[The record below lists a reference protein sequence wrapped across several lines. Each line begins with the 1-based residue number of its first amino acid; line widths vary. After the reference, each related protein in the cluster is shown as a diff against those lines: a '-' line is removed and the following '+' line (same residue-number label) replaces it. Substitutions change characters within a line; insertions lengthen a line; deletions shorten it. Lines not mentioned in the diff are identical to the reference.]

1 VRGTGYFLEGLLDLA
16 RLDDRAARRSA
27 WRQSIVSLGQAETH
41 HGPSPLEGLDPAS
54 LTPAV
59 RVALADGLVDELD
72 WLSSEAAAVALY
84 EIAAVLPPGQEKKEL
99 GRRVALYTYDGI
111 GDTFAAVATR
121 MALGSGKA
129 LAGPAIR
136 ARVALAL
143 ELPAEASKRVDVMA
157 LALAS
162 RRDLIRDWIARPAR
176 GSLPARRLAGRLI
189 ERAASE
195 LSHLASQGDDQA
207 VRVFRSEAL
216 AKAYQDLLWDRE
228 PLVWKHAAV
237 ARGLLVGA
245 IPELSTEIDQ
255 HLSIDLSPT
264 QWRRAATSLGASIA
278 TDPPRVMRRVNEL
291 LAHRILEKD
300 YGVAGCLV
308 WGLAHAARLDPEA
321 AEEALAAVVV
331 RQGTAVAEAVEEG
344 TREEPDWRRTRACQL
359 LRRHLKLELLMCGK
373 RADDGAAALA
383 ADVLRDLDD
392 APGST
397 SVRKGVAEA
406 LLAFG
411 TQGSRRAHELAKDTL
426 AFARAEVAQ
435 LVAASQG
442 KDPRTVFTIL
452 RDLDISLL
460 ESAVFANLL
469 ALDLRT
475 ADQGVAPAPVEE
487 LRDQL
492 GSLFVGWEASAPVP
506 MGGKKVPHANIR
518 MRRLKAFIHL
528 LDVDGEQASESSAR
542 GGAVRVR
549 WLRASHTLL
558 RRLSSDPP
566 SLFDRSLVAALAR
579 ALDGLVRAE
588 MCDAVDAL
596 LFVAHR
602 LHGPGHFATLKEA
615 AKHPDLA
622 RLFERYQEFAR
633 AELEARKPLVEK
645 PYIDEASPS
654 LPLPFER
661 APSTERSDGAGA
673 EPKDELSRRLA
684 ALSDFA
690 RDLSG
695 ENSSREEALR
705 AVLVRLVRGLE
716 KIARASSLGELISS
730 APGVE
735 STFASLEVA
744 IGSLGQMVTAA
755 RMRLSEGETGEPR
768 SALHGREYLGALHRA
783 AEVAV
788 TGQPAHFGEA
798 LDGIPGT
805 LAQILPSPLASLI
818 VTTLHRV
825 PQLPVVTR
833 AAIAADGP
841 ENFLPSWIPPR
852 RTLGGFYVLRSLGKG
867 GVGSVFVVKRI
878 EERNDP
884 QAETFALKVPEYDA
898 QAARHMSENDF
909 MRMFQSEAHALL
921 SLPVHTNLARFV
933 TFDLGARP
941 KPLLVMELVDGVTL
955 ETLLARRQLT
965 TKATLELVDGL
976 LAGLE
981 AMHSVGVAHLDL
993 KPTNVVMRG
1002 GKEPVLVDFGLAG
1015 RHIRLG
1021 CGSGAYGAPEVWGY
1035 TSGDGP
1041 VLPMPADVYAA
1052 SCLIYEM
1059 LTSQALFNQETEMG
1073 LISAHVTHD
1082 GWPPPLRA
1090 LHERAVLAPLA
1101 MLLGRALRRAAK
1113 DRIDVTTFRK
1123 ELSALAPALSGQPW
1137 PLLE

>member
-1 VRGTGYFLEGLLDLA
+1 MRGKGYYLEGLLDLA
-16 RLDDRAARRSA
+16 RLEDRAQRRSS
-27 WRQSIVSLGQAETH
+27 WRQSIVSLGQAGTH

-54 LTPAV
+54 LVPAV

-84 EIAAVLPPGQEKKEL
+84 EIASALPPGQEKREL
-99 GRRVALYTYDGI
+99 GRRVAAYTYDGI
-111 GDTFAAVATR
+111 ADTFAAVATR

-129 LAGPAIR
+129 LAGPAVR

-143 ELPAEASKRVDVMA
+143 ELPAESSKRVDVMA

-162 RRDLIRDWIARPAR
+162 RRDLVRDWVARPAR

-207 VRVFRSEAL
+207 VRVFKSEAL
-216 AKAYQDLLWDRE
+216 AKAYQELLWDRE

-245 IPELSTEIDQ
+245 LPELATEIDQ
-255 HLSIDLSPT
+255 HLSIELSPT

-278 TDPPRVMRRVNEL
+278 SDPVRVMRRVHEL
-291 LAHRILEKD
+291 LGHRILERD
-300 YGVAGCLV
+300 FGVAGCLV
-308 WGLAHAARLDPEA
+308 WGLAHAARFDPEA
-321 AEEALAAVVV
+321 AEEALAAIVV

-344 TREEPDWRRTRACQL
+344 TREEPDWRQTRACQL
-359 LRRHLKLELLMCGK
+359 LRRHLKLELLICGD
-373 RADDGAAALA
+373 RADDGAASLA
-383 ADVLRDLDD
+383 AEVLRDLEN
-392 APGST
+392 APRGE

-411 TQGSRRAHELAKDTL
+411 TQGSRRALELAKDTL
-426 AFARAEVAQ
+426 GVARAEVAR
-435 LVAASQG
+435 LVAASKAG
-442 KDPRTVFTIL
+442 DARTIYAIL
-452 RDLDISLL
+452 RDLDMSLL

-475 ADQGVAPAPVEE
+475 AADQGAAPAPVEE

-506 MGGKKVPHANIR
+506 IGGKKVPQANIR

-542 GGAVRVR
+542 GGAVRAR

-566 SLFDRSLVAALAR
+566 SVFDRSIVAALAR

-596 LFVAHR
+596 LFVAQR

-615 AKHPDLA
+615 SKHADLA
-622 RLFERYQEFAR
+622 LLFERYERFSR
-633 AELEARKPLVEK
+633 AELEARKPLAEK
-645 PYIDEASPS
+645 AYVDEASPS
-654 LPLPFER
+654 LPLPFSASSLAGSE
-661 APSTERSDGAGA
+661 APGG

-690 RDLSG
+690 HELSG

-716 KIARASSLGELISS
+716 KIARASSVGELTSS
-730 APGVE
+730 SPGVE
-735 STFASLEVA
+735 STLASLEEA
-744 IGSLGQMVTAA
+744 IGALGQMVTAA
-755 RMRLSEGETGEPR
+755 RLRLSEGESGETRGAVPGR
-768 SALHGREYLGALHRA
+768 SHLGALQHA
-783 AEVAV
+783 ADVAV
-788 TGQPAHFGEA
+788 TGQSADFTDAMEG
-798 LDGIPGT
+798 LPGS
-805 LAQILPSPLASLI
+805 LAQMLPSPLAALI
-818 VTTLHRV
+818 MTTLQRV

-833 AAIAADGP
+833 AVLAPDGG
-841 ENFLPSWIPPR
+841 ENPLPSWIPPR

-884 QAETFALKVPEYDA
+884 LAESFALKVPEYDA
-898 QAARHMSENDF
+898 QAARHMSETDF

-921 SLPVHTNLARFV
+921 SLPLHPNLARFV
-933 TFDLGARP
+933 TFDLAARP
-941 KPLLVMELVDGVTL
+941 KPVLVMELVDGVTL
-955 ETLLARRQLT
+955 ETLLSRRQLT
-965 TKATLELVDGL
+965 AKAALELVDGL

-993 KPTNVVMRG
+993 KPTNVVMRA

-1035 TSGDGP
+1035 ESGDGP
-1041 VLPMPADVYAA
+1041 VSPMPADVYAA
-1052 SCLIYEM
+1052 ACLIYEA
-1059 LTSQALFNQETEMG
+1059 LTAQALFTQESEVA

-1082 GWPPPLRA
+1082 GWPNPLRS
-1090 LHERAVLAPLA
+1090 LHQERILAPLA
-1101 MLLGRALRRAAK
+1101 MLLGRAMRRAAK

-1123 ELSALAPALSGQPW
+1123 ELRSLAPALSPLPW
-1137 PLLE
+1137 PFPA

>member
-1 VRGTGYFLEGLLDLA
+1 VRGKGYFLEGLLDLA

-27 WRQSIVSLGQAETH
+27 WRQSIVSLGQAGTH
-41 HGPSPLEGLDPAS
+41 HGPGPLEGLDPAS
-54 LTPAV
+54 LVPAV
-59 RVALADGLVDELD
+59 RVALSDGLVDDLD

-84 EIAAVLPPGQEKKEL
+84 EIAAVLPPGQEKREL
-99 GRRVALYTYDGI
+99 GRRVAAYTYDGMA
-111 GDTFAAVATR
+111 DTFAAVATR

-143 ELPAEASKRVDVMA
+143 ELPPETSKRVDVMA

-162 RRDLIRDWIARPAR
+162 RRDLVRDWVARPAR

-195 LSHLASQGDDQA
+195 LLHLASQGDDQA
-207 VRVFRSEAL
+207 TRVFKSEAL
-216 AKAYQDLLWDRE
+216 AKAYQELLWDRE

-245 IPELSTEIDQ
+245 IPELAAEIDQ
-255 HLSIDLSPT
+255 HLSLEFSPT

-278 TDPPRVMRRVNEL
+278 SDPPRVMRRVNEL
-291 LAHRILEKD
+291 LAHRILERD
-300 YGVAGCLV
+300 VGVAGCLV
-308 WGLAHAARLDPEA
+308 LGLAHAAKLDPET
-321 AEEALAAVVV
+321 AEEALATIVV
-331 RQGTAVAEAVEEG
+331 RHGTAVAEAVEEG
-344 TREEPDWRRTRACQL
+344 AREEPEWLRTRTCQL
-359 LRRHLKLELLMCGK
+359 LRRHLKLELLICGD
-373 RADDGAAALA
+373 RADDGAASLA
-383 ADVLRDLDD
+383 AEVLRDLEI
-392 APGST
+392 APRAG
-397 SVRKGVAEA
+397 SVRNGVAEA

-411 TQGSRRAHELAKDTL
+411 TQGSRRARELAKETL
-426 AFARAEVAQ
+426 TVARAEVAR
-435 LVAASQG
+435 LIAASKG
-442 KDPRTVFTIL
+442 GDSRTVYAIL

-460 ESAVFANLL
+460 ESGVFATLL
-469 ALDLRT
+469 ALDLRAA
-475 ADQGVAPAPVEE
+475 ADQGAAPAPIEE

-506 MGGKKVPHANIR
+506 IGARKVPQANIR

-542 GGAVRVR
+542 GGAVRAR

-566 SLFDRSLVAALAR
+566 SVFDRSMVAALSR

-596 LFVAHR
+596 LFVAQR
-602 LHGPGHFATLKEA
+602 LQGPGHFATLMEA

-622 RLFERYQEFAR
+622 RLFARYEAFSR
-633 AELEARKPLVEK
+633 GELEARKPTIEK
-645 PYIDEASPS
+645 PYVDEASPS
-654 LPLPFER
+654 LPLPFSPQSIPAR
-661 APSTERSDGAGA
+661 ADGAG

-690 RDLSG
+690 QGLSG

-716 KIARASSLGELISS
+716 KIARASALAELISS
-730 APGVE
+730 TPGVE
-735 STFASLEVA
+735 STLASLEGA
-744 IGSLGQMVTAA
+744 IGELGQMVTAA
-755 RMRLSEGETGEPR
+755 RLRLSEGESGEPR
-768 SALHGREYLGALHRA
+768 STVHGRGQLGELLRA
-783 AEVAV
+783 SELAV
-788 TGQPAHFGEA
+788 TGQRADFAEA
-798 LDGIPGT
+798 VDAIPGI
-805 LAQILPSPLASLI
+805 LAQLLPSPLAALI

-825 PQLPVVTR
+825 PELPLVTR
-833 AAIAADGP
+833 APAAADGA
-841 ENFLPSWIPPR
+841 ENPLPSWIPPR

-884 QAETFALKVPEYDA
+884 QAESFALKVPEYDA

-909 MRMFQSEAHALL
+909 MRMFRSEAHALL
-921 SLPVHTNLARFV
+921 SLPLHPNLARFV
-933 TFDLGARP
+933 TFDLAARP
-941 KPLLVMELVDGVTL
+941 KPVLVMELVDGVTL

-965 TKATLELVDGL
+965 AKGALELVDGL

-993 KPTNVVMRG
+993 KPTNVVMRAG
-1002 GKEPVLVDFGLAG
+1002 EEPVLVDFGLAG

-1035 TSGDGP
+1035 TSDDGA
-1041 VLPMPADVYAA
+1041 VLPLPADVYAA
-1052 SCLIYEM
+1052 ACLTYET
-1059 LTSQALFNQETEMG
+1059 LTARALFTQETEVA

-1082 GWPPPLRA
+1082 GWPEPLRA
-1090 LHERAVLAPLA
+1090 LHQQRVLAPVAL
-1101 MLLGRALRRAAK
+1101 LLGRALRRAAK
-1113 DRIDVTTFRK
+1113 DRIDVTTLRK
-1123 ELSALAPALSGQPW
+1123 ELRSLAPSLSHLPW
-1137 PLLE
+1137 PFPA